1 MNANKLLVP
10 IRFSPGSKGSL
21 IFAARMAERLHKSLV
36 LLHVVQRDY
45 AEAESDITRAK
56 PAIELIADAE
66 QKLKGLVTQVGIKVP
81 VEIAVEVGQ
90 PVEVILKKAVSL
102 GVEAIIL
109 CTHGCSRWLRWLH
122 HNTALKVLRKANCP
136 IWLLCPGRDG
146 NSASLCFVDPCH
158 SSESAFGAIRS
169 KCGNLFDFAA

>member
-45 AEAESDITRAK
+45 AEAESDNTRAK
-56 PAIELIADAE
+56 PAIELITDAE
-66 QKLKGLVTQVGIKVP
+66 QKLRGLVTQVGIKVP

-122 HNTALKVLRKANCP
+122 HNTALKVLRKSTCP
-136 IWLLCPGRDG
+136 IWLLCPGRG
-146 NSASLCFVDPCH
+146 GKSASLYFVDPCLA
-158 SSESAFGAIRS
+158 SDSVFGAVRS